1 MSRRRATAPPDPAA
15 GPPPDHPAPPDPAA
29 GPPPDHPPPPRDDPA
44 RPAPDG
50 ARATP
55 GAGAADELPPDLYGR
70 ERGDRLMRFLAAFS
84 DRYLPLVTAGERRT
98 PPRPAP
104 RPASLSLVVAS
115 REHPA
120 DGVVALRLTAPDG
133 APLPRWQPGAH
144 LDLVLPSGRTRQYSL
159 CGDPGDRY
167 AYRIAVR
174 RTGGPGGGSD
184 EVHDA
189 LPAGTRV
196 GVKGPRNAFPF
207 AAEPSV
213 LFLAG
218 GIGITPV
225 LPMAREAARRGLDWH
240 LVHTGRS
247 RASMPFAGELGGL
260 AGAEGRVE
268 LLADDEHGVPDGAA
282 LLRRAAGRAVYCCGP
297 GPMLDAVRA
306 AFDAGGAR
314 SLHAERFTAA
324 PVRDGRPFEIAL
336 RRSGEVLAVPADRS
350 VLDVLLKRDPATPYS
365 CRQGFCGVC
374 TVRVGAGPVEHR
386 DGRLTDQERA
396 EGRMRVCVSRAP
408 EGARLELDL

>member
-1 MSRRRATAPPDPAA
+1 
-15 GPPPDHPAPPDPAA
+15 
-29 GPPPDHPPPPRDDPA
+29 
-44 RPAPDG
+44 
-50 ARATP
+50 
-55 GAGAADELPPDLYGR
+55 
-70 ERGDRLMRFLAAFS
+70 MRFLAAFS
-84 DRYLPLVTAGERRT
+84 DRYLPLVTGADRRGRH
-98 PPRPAP
+98 RPAP
-104 RPASLSLVVAS
+104 RPASLPLVVAS
-115 REHPA
+115 REDAA

-144 LDLVLPSGRTRQYSL
+144 LGLVLPSGRTRQYSL

-167 AYRIAVR
+167 GYRIAVR

-196 GVKGPRNAFPF
+196 RVKGPRNAFPF

-213 LFLAG
+213 LFVAG

-247 RASMPFAGELGGL
+247 RASMPFADELRRL
-260 AGAEGRVE
+260 AGADGRVE
-268 LLADDEHGVPDGAA
+268 ILPDDEHGIPDGGA

-306 AFDAGGAR
+306 AFGESGAG
-314 SLHAERFTAA
+314 SLHTERFTAA
-324 PVRDGRPFEIAL
+324 PVRDGRPFEVAL
-336 RRSGEVLAVPADRS
+336 RRGGEVLAVPADRS
-350 VLDVLLKRDPATPYS
+350 VLDVLLERDPATPYS

-374 TVRVGAGPVEHR
+374 TVRVTAGQVEHR
-386 DGRLTDQERA
+386 DGRLTEHERA
-396 EGRMRVCVSRAP
+396 QGRMRVCVSRAP

>member
-1 MSRRRATAPPDPAA
+1 MHGQR
-15 GPPPDHPAPPDPAA
+15 
-29 GPPPDHPPPPRDDPA
+29 
-44 RPAPDG
+44 
-50 ARATP
+50 
-55 GAGAADELPPDLYGR
+55 AGAEPGLPPDLYGR
-70 ERGDRLMRFLAAFS
+70 DRGDRLMRFLAAFS
-84 DRYLPLVTAGERRT
+84 DRYLPLVTGTDRLARRR
-98 PPRPAP
+98 PPARRPA
-104 RPASLSLVVAS
+104 ALALVVSA
-115 REHPA
+115 RECPA
-120 DGVVALRLTAPDG
+120 EDVVALRLTAPDG

-144 LDLVLPSGRTRQYSL
+144 IDLLLPSGRTRQYSL

-207 AAEPSV
+207 AAEPAV

-225 LPMAREAARRGLDWH
+225 LPMAREAARRGLDWR

-247 RASMPFAGELGGL
+247 RASMPFAGELRGL
-260 AGAEGRVE
+260 PGADGRVE
-268 LLADDEHGVPDGAA
+268 LLPDDEHGTPAGTA

-306 AFDAGGAR
+306 AFDGSGAKA
-314 SLHAERFTAA
+314 LHAERFTAA
-324 PVRDGRPFEIAL
+324 PVRDGRAFEVAL
-336 RRSGEVLAVPADRS
+336 RGGEVLPVPADTS
-350 VLDVLLKRDPATPYS
+350 VLDVLLARDPATPYS

-374 TVRVGAGPVEHR
+374 TVRVAAGPVEHR
-386 DGRLTDQERA
+386 DGRLTEREKA
-396 EGRMRVCVSRAP
+396 EGRMRVCVSRAA
-408 EGARLELDL
+408 EGSRIELDL

>member
-1 MSRRRATAPPDPAA
+1 MSRRRATAPPDPAP
-15 GPPPDHPAPPDPAA
+15 GPPPDRPAPQRGA
-29 GPPPDHPPPPRDDPA
+29 PA
-44 RPAPDG
+44 RPAPDH
-50 ARATP
+50 ARTAP
-55 GAGAADELPPDLYGR
+55 GAGGQEGPPPDLYGR
-70 ERGDRLMRFLAAFS
+70 ARDDRLMRFLAAFS
-84 DRYLPLVTAGERRT
+84 DRYLPLVTAGGRGA
-98 PPRPAP
+98 PHRPAP
-104 RPASLSLVVAS
+104 RPAALALVVAS

-120 DGVVALRLTAPDG
+120 EGVVALRLTAPDG

-144 LDLVLPSGRTRQYSL
+144 LDLLLPSGRVRQYSL

-167 AYRIAVR
+167 VYRIAVR

-189 LPAGTRV
+189 LPPGTRV

-207 AAEPSV
+207 AGEPSV
-213 LFLAG
+213 LFVAG

-225 LPMAREAARRGLDWH
+225 LPMVREAARLGLDWH

-247 RASMPFAGELGGL
+247 RASMPFAAELRAP
-260 AGAEGRVE
+260 AGAEGQVE
-268 LLADDEHGVPDGAA
+268 LLPDDEHGVPDGAA

-306 AFDAGGAR
+306 AFGTSGAR

-336 RRSGEVLAVPADRS
+336 RGSGEVLAVPADRS
-350 VLDVLLKRDPATPYS
+350 VLDVLLERDPATPYS

-374 TVRVGAGPVEHR
+374 TVRVGTGPVEHR
-386 DGRLTDQERA
+386 DGRLTASERA